1 MTYRQLGQKEE
12 FIFITNAHQR
22 KTKTLDFLL
31 IFFLQPLTIYTLGS
45 QGSSRNGDAS
55 FQKTEHTCLSLTSN
69 ITCRADYV
77 YGTNYVGDVPW

>member
-12 FIFITNAHQR
+12 FIFLTNAHQR
-22 KTKTLDFLL
+22 KTKTLDFILFFL
-31 IFFLQPLTIYTLGS
+31 FVFLQPLTIYALGS

-69 ITCRADYV
+69 ITCRAD
-77 YGTNYVGDVPW
+77 